1 MTKIKIPWI
10 FIRSTLTVITI
21 SLIGSLGIKT
31 IGGNFWASFALFIT
45 LQYILF
51 SFVATIIKSFIYQQA
66 LQKELDALEPLST
79 ILDCAY
85 CSKSNVMTFLPDQNE
100 RAEFVCTSCEK
111 KNLVNIQFVVARI
124 TEPVNVPSLTGT
136 PSIQTSSDEKE

>member
-1 MTKIKIPWI
+1 M
-10 FIRSTLTVITI
+10 
-21 SLIGSLGIKT
+21 
-31 IGGNFWASFALFIT
+31 
-45 LQYILF
+45 
-51 SFVATIIKSFIYQQA
+51 

-85 CSKSNVMTFLPDQNE
+85 CSKSNVMIFLPDQNE

-124 TEPVNVPSLTGT
+124 TEPVNVPSLVGT
-136 PSIQTSSDEKE
+136 PSIQTTSNDK